1 MTGETQDAAGAAG
14 ANGFPLAARLHE
26 LLDGWA
32 PLVVFVALVL
42 VGFLLERFVLR
53 GLYDHAKRRG
63 WTAWQLFFE
72 SIRGVVLLLCAAL
85 GIYLDLLLFPFRSE
99 QEQSA
104 NRTLIVIV
112 IWAVTI
118 VVARISVR
126 FVGAFAGEGEANRK
140 KASLFKTVISAT
152 VYVIGALVL
161 LGFLGINIGPMLTA
175 LGVGGLA
182 VGLAL
187 RDTLANFFSGLI
199 IIASRRLRV
208 GDFIRLENGR
218 EGFVSD
224 ITWLQTVIRD
234 DTNALIIV
242 PNERLATGTYTNLS
256 LPSEQSRAE
265 VTVNVAYGNDP
276 ALVESEAREVAAS
289 VSEEFAPRA
298 PAPVVRFMNA
308 TETGVT
314 VSILF
319 QVARPWE
326 IRRARHELYKRLLVR
341 YRQRGIAF
349 SSQPWATKNEELAP
363 PPTDWSLSHTATPE
377 KDG

>member
-1 MTGETQDAAGAAG
+1 MTGGTQDAAGA
-14 ANGFPLAARLHE
+14 NGSPIAAWLHE

-32 PLVVFVALVL
+32 PFVVFVAAVI

-53 GLYDHAKRRG
+53 GLYDRAKRRG
-63 WTAWQLFFE
+63 WTAWQLLFE

-99 QEQSA
+99 EERSA
-104 NRTLIVIV
+104 NRALIVIV
-112 IWAVTI
+112 IWAVT
-118 VVARISVR
+118 VVAARISVR
-126 FVGAFAGEGEANRK
+126 LVGGLTGEGEASAK

-152 VYVIGALVL
+152 LYVVGALVVL
-161 LGFLGINIGPMLTA
+161 QFLGINIGPMLTA

-187 RDTLANFFSGLI
+187 RDTLANFFSGLV

-208 GDFIRLENGR
+208 GDYIRLEDGR

-234 DTNALIIV
+234 QMNALVVV

-256 LPSEQSRAE
+256 LPTEQTRAE

-289 VSEEFAPRA
+289 VSEEFAPHA

-308 TETGVT
+308 NETGVT
-314 VSILF
+314 VAILF

-326 IRRARHELYKRLLVR
+326 LQRARHELYKRLLVR
-341 YRQRGIAF
+341 YRRRGVAF
-349 SSQPWATKNEELAP
+349 SSQPWATKNEELVP
-363 PPTDWSLSHTATPE
+363 PPTDWSLPHTGAE
-377 KDG
+377 DG

>member
-1 MTGETQDAAGAAG
+1 MNGETQGAAG
-14 ANGFPLAARLHE
+14 ANGSSIAAWLHE
-26 LLDGWA
+26 VLDGWA
-32 PLVVFVALVL
+32 PLVVFVVFIIA
-42 VGFLLERFVLR
+42 GFLLERFVLR
-53 GLYDHAKRRG
+53 ALYEHAKRRG
-63 WTAWQLFFE
+63 WTGWELFFE
-72 SIRGVVLLLCAAL
+72 AIRGVALLLCAAL

-99 QEQSA
+99 QEQAA
-104 NRTLIVIV
+104 NRALTIIV
-112 IWAVTI
+112 IWAVT
-118 VVARISVR
+118 VVAARISVR
-126 FVGAFAGEGEANRK
+126 FVGAFAGEGEASRK

-152 VYVIGALVL
+152 VYVIGALVA

-208 GDFIRLENGR
+208 GDYIRLENGR

-234 DTNALIIV
+234 ETNALIVV

-256 LPSEQSRAE
+256 LPTEQTRAE

-298 PAPVVRFMNA
+298 PAPAVRFTNA
-308 TETGVT
+308 TETGLT

-326 IRRARHELYKRLLVR
+326 LRRARHELYKRLLVR
-341 YRQRGIAF
+341 YRERGVAL
-349 SSQPWATKNEELAP
+349 SSQPWATKSEELAP
-363 PPTDWSLSHTATPE
+363 PSTDWSLPHSSKPE